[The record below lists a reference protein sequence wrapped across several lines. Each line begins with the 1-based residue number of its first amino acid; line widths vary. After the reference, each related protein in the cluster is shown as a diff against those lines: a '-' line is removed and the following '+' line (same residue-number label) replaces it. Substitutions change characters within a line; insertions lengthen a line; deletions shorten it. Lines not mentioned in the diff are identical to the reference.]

1 MASTILFVDDDPD
14 ILEIYAAWLRN
25 SGYQVLTATNG
36 AEAIAIAKVKPI
48 DLVVADLRMPG
59 LSGLHLLTILREIAP
74 ATEIIILS
82 GQGTMDDAIE
92 ALREGRAFDFLRKPL
107 EDLGRLNLTI
117 EKALNRRDQQQQQ
130 LQQQSVAAA
139 QAEARPKPQVSELL
153 SKREIEV
160 ITLVSQGLENREIA
174 HRLFISDKTVKN
186 HLARIYEKLEVANRT
201 KAVSVCQSMGWI

>member
-1 MASTILFVDDDPD
+1 MSSTILFVDDDPD

-25 SGYQVLTATNG
+25 SGYRVLTASNG
-36 AEAIAIAKVKPI
+36 AEAITVAKSTPI

-117 EKALNRRDQQQQQ
+117 EKALNRREQQQQH
-130 LQQQSVAAA
+130 STAA
-139 QAEARPKPQVSELL
+139 QAEARPKAMPSDTL

-174 HRLFISDKTVKN
+174 QRLFISDKTVKN